1 MQGDDKL
8 STLQLMQAKKME
20 IEQAFKIDQTKRIG
34 FFSIENVRIVYSNP
48 NSFVTQSKYAKSSN
62 DFRDVA
68 VKWFKWKN
76 GSQTIDKSLNETIT
90 CQILRDDQEKDL
102 IQMGPRKSF
111 IAEYI
116 GFLYD
121 ENLDYS
127 FYGAIVSKWYPRG
140 DLNAFC
146 KKMKANGTTNVDQL
160 ISFSQQIASGN
171 NLNMLE
177 ILKIYNFHL
186 SIIKL

>member
-90 CQILRDDQEKDL
+90 CQILRDDQEKD
-102 IQMGPRKSF
+102 R
-111 IAEYI
+111 
-116 GFLYD
+116 
-121 ENLDYS
+121 
-127 FYGAIVSKWYPRG
+127 
-140 DLNAFC
+140 
-146 KKMKANGTTNVDQL
+146 
-160 ISFSQQIASGN
+160 
-171 NLNMLE
+171 
-177 ILKIYNFHL
+177 H
-186 SIIKL
+186 